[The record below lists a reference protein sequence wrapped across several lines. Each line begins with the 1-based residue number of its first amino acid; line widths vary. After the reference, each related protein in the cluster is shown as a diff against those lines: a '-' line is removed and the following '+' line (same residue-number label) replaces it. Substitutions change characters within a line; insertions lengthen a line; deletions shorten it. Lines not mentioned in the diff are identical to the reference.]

1 MKAIICKKFAPVS
14 ELVWE
19 EVADPIAGPGEIV
32 VDVKA
37 AGLNYPDNL
46 IVQGLYQF
54 QPERPFSP
62 GHEGS
67 GVVSS
72 VGPDVK
78 MHSVGDSVAFFK
90 GFGAFAEKIVV
101 SERMAFPIP
110 KSFPHKIAAGVFMVY
125 GTSYHGLVQRA
136 KINKQDEVLVLGAAG
151 GVGLAAVDIAKSFG
165 ARVVA
170 AVSTKEKAEVCKG
183 YGADD
188 VVIYGEEKL
197 DKEGQKALTKE
208 LKSKSVRGG
217 FSIIYDPIGDCF
229 AEPALRS
236 ISWGGTYLVVGFAA
250 GKIPLFPTNLML
262 LKGCAVSGVFIGRFQ
277 QEEPQQNAQ
286 NLKEIGELLGSGKL
300 TPCPSRLTQLNELLN
315 AELLAR
321 WFLLTTSQNKAVL
334 GKATLVSRTV

>member
-19 EVADPIAGPGEIV
+19 EVADPVAGAGEIV

-72 VGPDVK
+72 VGADVK

-136 KINKQDEVLVLGAAG
+136 KINKEDEVLVLGAAG

-183 YGADD
+183 YGVDD

-197 DKEGQKALTKE
+197 DKEGQIALTKE

-250 GKIPLFPTNLML
+250 GKIPSFPTNLML

-277 QEEPQQNAQ
+277 QEDPQQNAQ

-300 TPCPSRLTQLNELLN
+300 APFISETIPMSESVGAIERIAN
-315 AELLAR
+315 R
-321 WFLLTTSQNKAVL
+321 GVV
-334 GKATLVSRTV
+334 GKVVFVND

>member
-19 EVADPIAGPGEIV
+19 EVADPVAGPGEIV
-32 VDVKA
+32 IDIKA

-72 VGPDVK
+72 VGSGVK

-101 SERMAFPIP
+101 SEKMAFPIP
-110 KSFPHKIAAGVFMVY
+110 KSFPHNIAAGVFMVY

-136 KINKQDEVLVLGAAG
+136 KINKEDEVLVLGAAG

-183 YGADD
+183 YGVDD

-208 LKSKSVRGG
+208 LKSKSVRSG

-236 ISWGGTYLVVGFAA
+236 IGWGGTYLVVGFAA
-250 GKIPLFPTNLML
+250 GKIPVFPTNLML

-277 QEEPQQNAQ
+277 QEEPHQNAQ
-286 NLKEIGELLGSGKL
+286 NLKEIGELLGSGRL
-300 TPCPSRLTQLNELLN
+300 TPLISETIPMSESVDAIERI
-315 AELLAR
+315 AKR
-321 WFLLTTSQNKAVL
+321 GVV
-334 GKATLVSRTV
+334 GKVVFIND

>member
-14 ELVWE
+14 DLVWE
-19 EVADPIAGPGEIV
+19 EVADPVAGPGEIV

-183 YGADD
+183 YGVDD

-300 TPCPSRLTQLNELLN
+300 TPFISETIPMSESVDAIERI
-315 AELLAR
+315 AKR
-321 WFLLTTSQNKAVL
+321 GVV
-334 GKATLVSRTV
+334 GKVVFIND

>member
-1 MKAIICKKFAPVS
+1 MKALICKKFAPVS

-19 EVADPIAGPGEIV
+19 EVADPVAGPGEIII
-32 VDVKA
+32 DVKA

-67 GVVSS
+67 GVVAS
-72 VGPDVK
+72 VGADVK
-78 MHSVGDSVAFFK
+78 KHRVGDNVAFFK

-101 SERMAFPIP
+101 SEKMAFPIP
-110 KSFPHKIAAGVFMVY
+110 KSFPHNIAGGVFMVY
-125 GTSYHGLVQRA
+125 GTSYHALVQRA
-136 KINKQDEVLVLGAAG
+136 KINKEDEVLVLGAAG

-170 AVSTKEKAEVCKG
+170 AVSTKEKAEVCKN
-183 YGADD
+183 YGVDD
-188 VVIYGEEKL
+188 VVIYGEKKL

-208 LKSKSVRGG
+208 LKSKSVLGG
-217 FSIIYDPIGDCF
+217 FSVIYDPIGDCF

-236 ISWGGTYLVVGFAA
+236 IGWGGTYLVVGFAA
-250 GKIPLFPTNLML
+250 GKIPSFPTNLML

-277 QEEPQQNAQ
+277 QEEPQQNVQ
-286 NLKEIGELLGSGKL
+286 NLREIGELLRSGKL
-300 TPCPSRLTQLNELLN
+300 TPLISETIPMSESVDAIERI
-315 AELLAR
+315 AKR
-321 WFLLTTSQNKAVL
+321 GVV
-334 GKATLVSRTV
+334 GKIVFIND

>member
-19 EVADPIAGPGEIV
+19 EVADPVAGPGEIV

-37 AGLNYPDNL
+37 AGLNYPDSL

-72 VGPDVK
+72 VGVDVK

-101 SERMAFPIP
+101 SERAAFPIP

-136 KINKQDEVLVLGAAG
+136 KVNKEDEVLVLGAAG

-170 AVSTKEKAEVCKG
+170 AVSTEEKAAVCKS
-183 YGADD
+183 YGVDD

-236 ISWGGTYLVVGFAA
+236 IGWGGTYLVVGFAA
-250 GKIPLFPTNLML
+250 GKIPSFPTNLML

-286 NLKEIGELLGSGKL
+286 NLKEIGELLGSDKL
-300 TPCPSRLTQLNELLN
+300 TPLISETIPMSESVEAIERI
-315 AELLAR
+315 AKR
-321 WFLLTTSQNKAVL
+321 GVV
-334 GKATLVSRTV
+334 GKVVFIND

>member
-14 ELVWE
+14 DLVCE
-19 EVADPIAGPGEIV
+19 EVADPVAGPGEVV
-32 VDVKA
+32 VDIKA

-54 QPERPFSP
+54 RPERPFSP
-62 GHEGS
+62 GHEGA

-72 VGPDVK
+72 VGEGVD

-90 GFGAFAEKIVV
+90 GFGAFAEKIVLPAQ
-101 SERMAFPIP
+101 MAFPIP
-110 KSFPHKIAAGVFMVY
+110 ESFPFHIAAGVFMVY
-125 GTSYHGLVQRA
+125 GTSYHALVQRA
-136 KINKQDEVLVLGAAG
+136 DINKDDEVLVLGAAG

-170 AVSTKEKAEVCKG
+170 AVSTKEKAEVCAG
-183 YGADD
+183 YGVDD
-188 VVIYGEEKL
+188 VVVYGEKKL
-197 DKEGQKALTKE
+197 NKEGQKAFTKE

-236 ISWGGTYLVVGFAA
+236 IGWGGTYLVGGFAA
-250 GKIPLFPTNLML
+250 GKIPSFPANLML

-277 QEEPQQNAQ
+277 QEEPEQNAQ
-286 NLKEIGELLGSGKL
+286 NLKEIGELLGGGKL
-300 TPCPSRLTQLNELLN
+300 TPFISETIPMSDSVAAIQKIAKRG
-315 AELLAR
+315 
-321 WFLLTTSQNKAVL
+321 VV
-334 GKATLVSRTV
+334 GKVVFVNS

>member
-1 MKAIICKKFAPVS
+1 MKALICKKFAPVS

-19 EVADPIAGPGEIV
+19 EVADPVAGPGEIII
-32 VDVKA
+32 DVKA

-67 GVVSS
+67 GVVAS
-72 VGPDVK
+72 VGADVK
-78 MHSVGDSVAFFK
+78 KHRVGDNVAFFK

-101 SERMAFPIP
+101 SEKMAFPVP
-110 KSFPHKIAAGVFMVY
+110 KSFPHNIAGGVFMVY
-125 GTSYHGLVQRA
+125 GTSYHALVQRA
-136 KINKQDEVLVLGAAG
+136 KINKEDEVLVLGAAG

-170 AVSTKEKAEVCKG
+170 AVSTKEKAEVCKN
-183 YGADD
+183 YGVDD
-188 VVIYGEEKL
+188 VVIYGEKKL

-208 LKSKSVRGG
+208 LKSKSVLGG
-217 FSIIYDPIGDCF
+217 FSVIYDPIGDCF

-236 ISWGGTYLVVGFAA
+236 IGWGGTYLVVGFAA
-250 GKIPLFPTNLML
+250 GKIPSFPTNLML

-277 QEEPQQNAQ
+277 QEEPQQNVQ
-286 NLKEIGELLGSGKL
+286 NLREIGELLRSGKL
-300 TPCPSRLTQLNELLN
+300 TPFISETIPMSESVDAIERI
-315 AELLAR
+315 AKR
-321 WFLLTTSQNKAVL
+321 GVV
-334 GKATLVSRTV
+334 GKIVFIND

>member
-1 MKAIICKKFAPVS
+1 MKAVVCKKFAPVS

-19 EVADPIAGPGEIV
+19 EVADPVAGPGEIV
-32 VDVKA
+32 IDVKA
-37 AGLNYPDNL
+37 AGLNYPDSL

-72 VGPDVK
+72 VGVDVK

-101 SERMAFPIP
+101 SERAAFPIP

-136 KINKQDEVLVLGAAG
+136 KVNKEDEVLVLGAAG

-170 AVSTKEKAEVCKG
+170 AVSTEKKAAVCKS
-183 YGADD
+183 YGVDD

-236 ISWGGTYLVVGFAA
+236 IGWGGTYLVVGFAA
-250 GKIPLFPTNLML
+250 GKIPSFPTNLML

-286 NLKEIGELLGSGKL
+286 NLKEIGELLGSDKL
-300 TPCPSRLTQLNELLN
+300 TPLISETIPMSESVEAIERI
-315 AELLAR
+315 AKR
-321 WFLLTTSQNKAVL
+321 GVV
-334 GKATLVSRTV
+334 GKVVFIND

>member
-19 EVADPIAGPGEIV
+19 EVADPVAGPGEIV
-32 VDVKA
+32 IDVKA

-72 VGPDVK
+72 VGVDVK
-78 MHSVGDSVAFFK
+78 MHNVGDSVAFFK

-136 KINKQDEVLVLGAAG
+136 KINKDDEVLVLGAAG

-170 AVSTKEKAEVCKG
+170 AVSTKEKAEVCKN
-183 YGADD
+183 YGVDD
-188 VVIYGEEKL
+188 VVIYGKEKL
-197 DKEGQKALTKE
+197 DKGMQKALTKE
-208 LKSKSVRGG
+208 LKSKSARGG

-236 ISWGGTYLVVGFAA
+236 IGWGGTYLVVGFAA
-250 GKIPLFPTNLML
+250 GKIPSFPTNLML

-277 QEEPQQNAQ
+277 QEEPKQNAQ

-300 TPCPSRLTQLNELLN
+300 TPFISETIPMSESIDAIERI
-315 AELLAR
+315 AR
-321 WFLLTTSQNKAVL
+321 RGVV
-334 GKATLVSRTV
+334 GKVVFVNN

>member
-1 MKAIICKKFAPVS
+1 MKAVICKKFAPVS

-19 EVADPIAGPGEIV
+19 EVADPVAGPGEIV
-32 VDVKA
+32 IDVKA

-72 VGPDVK
+72 VGADVK
-78 MHSVGDSVAFFK
+78 MHNVGDSVAFFK

-136 KINKQDEVLVLGAAG
+136 KINKDDEVLVLGAAG

-170 AVSTKEKAEVCKG
+170 AVSTKEKAEVCKN
-183 YGADD
+183 YGVDD
-188 VVIYGEEKL
+188 VVIYGKEKL
-197 DKEGQKALTKE
+197 DKGMQKALTKE
-208 LKSKSVRGG
+208 LKSKSARGG

-236 ISWGGTYLVVGFAA
+236 IGWGGTYLVVGFAA
-250 GKIPLFPTNLML
+250 GKIPAFPTNLML

-277 QEEPQQNAQ
+277 QEEPKQNAQ

-300 TPCPSRLTQLNELLN
+300 TPFISETIPMSESIDAIERI
-315 AELLAR
+315 AR
-321 WFLLTTSQNKAVL
+321 RGVV
-334 GKATLVSRTV
+334 GKVVFVNN

>member
-1 MKAIICKKFAPVS
+1 MKAIVCKKFAPVS

-19 EVADPIAGPGEIV
+19 EVADPVAGPGEIV
-32 VDVKA
+32 IDVKA

-72 VGPDVK
+72 VGADVK
-78 MHSVGDSVAFFK
+78 MHNVGDSVAFFK

-136 KINKQDEVLVLGAAG
+136 KINKDDEVLVLGAAG

-170 AVSTKEKAEVCKG
+170 AVSTKEKAEVCKN
-183 YGADD
+183 YGVDD
-188 VVIYGEEKL
+188 VVIYGKEKL
-197 DKEGQKALTKE
+197 DKGMQKALTKE
-208 LKSKSVRGG
+208 LKSKSTRGG
-217 FSIIYDPIGDCF
+217 FSIIYDPTGDCF

-236 ISWGGTYLVVGFAA
+236 IGWGGTYLVVGFAA
-250 GKIPLFPTNLML
+250 GKIPAFPTNLML

-277 QEEPQQNAQ
+277 QEEPKQNAQ

-300 TPCPSRLTQLNELLN
+300 TPFISETIHMSESIDAIERI
-315 AELLAR
+315 AR
-321 WFLLTTSQNKAVL
+321 RGVV
-334 GKATLVSRTV
+334 GKVVFVNN

>member
-1 MKAIICKKFAPVS
+1 MKAVICKKFAPVS

-19 EVADPIAGPGEIV
+19 EIADPVAGPGEIII
-32 VDVKA
+32 DVKA

-72 VGPDVK
+72 VGADVK
-78 MHSVGDSVAFFK
+78 MHNVGDRVAFFK

-110 KSFPHKIAAGVFMVY
+110 ESFSHKIAAGVFMVY

-136 KINKQDEVLVLGAAG
+136 KINKDDEVLVLGAAG

-170 AVSTKEKAEVCKG
+170 AVSTKEKAEVCKN
-183 YGADD
+183 YGVDD
-188 VVIYGEEKL
+188 VVIYGKEEL
-197 DKEGQKALTKE
+197 DKEGQKAFTKE
-208 LKSKSVRGG
+208 LKSKSTRGG

-236 ISWGGTYLVVGFAA
+236 IGWGGTYLVVGFAA
-250 GKIPLFPTNLML
+250 GKIPTFPTNLML

-277 QEEPQQNAQ
+277 QEEPKQNAQ

-300 TPCPSRLTQLNELLN
+300 TPFISETIPMSESVDAIERI
-315 AELLAR
+315 AER
-321 WFLLTTSQNKAVL
+321 GVV
-334 GKATLVSRTV
+334 GKVVFVNN

>member
-19 EVADPIAGPGEIV
+19 EVADPVAGAGEIV

-72 VGPDVK
+72 VGADVK

-136 KINKQDEVLVLGAAG
+136 KINKEDEVLVLGAAG

-183 YGADD
+183 YGVDD

-197 DKEGQKALTKE
+197 DKEGQIALTKE

-300 TPCPSRLTQLNELLN
+300 TPFISETIPMSESVDAIERI
-315 AELLAR
+315 AR
-321 WFLLTTSQNKAVL
+321 RGVV
-334 GKATLVSRTV
+334 GKVVFIND

>member
-19 EVADPIAGPGEIV
+19 EVADPVAGPGEIV
-32 VDVKA
+32 IDVKA

-72 VGPDVK
+72 VGAGVK
-78 MHSVGDSVAFFK
+78 THSVGDNVAFFK

-136 KINKQDEVLVLGAAG
+136 KINKEDEVLVLGAAG

-170 AVSTKEKAEVCKG
+170 AVSTKEKADVCRG
-183 YGADD
+183 YGVDD
-188 VVIYGEEKL
+188 VVVYGEEKL

-208 LKSKSVRGG
+208 LKSKSIRGG

-236 ISWGGTYLVVGFAA
+236 IGWGGTYLVVGFAA
-250 GKIPLFPTNLML
+250 GKIPSFPTNLML

-300 TPCPSRLTQLNELLN
+300 TPFISETIPMPDSVDAIERI
-315 AELLAR
+315 AKR
-321 WFLLTTSQNKAVL
+321 GVV
-334 GKATLVSRTV
+334 GKVVFIND

>member
-1 MKAIICKKFAPVS
+1 MKAVICKKFAPVS

-19 EVADPIAGPGEIV
+19 EVADPVAGPGEIV
-32 VDVKA
+32 IDVKA

-72 VGPDVK
+72 VGADVK
-78 MHSVGDSVAFFK
+78 MHNVGDRVAFFK

-110 KSFPHKIAAGVFMVY
+110 ESFSHKIAAGVFMVY

-136 KINKQDEVLVLGAAG
+136 KINKDDEVLVLGAAG

-170 AVSTKEKAEVCKG
+170 AVSTKEKAEVCKN
-183 YGADD
+183 YGVDD
-188 VVIYGEEKL
+188 VVIYGKEEL
-197 DKEGQKALTKE
+197 DKEGQKAFTKE
-208 LKSKSVRGG
+208 LKSKSARGG

-236 ISWGGTYLVVGFAA
+236 IGWGGTYLVVGFAA
-250 GKIPLFPTNLML
+250 GKIPTFPTNLML

-277 QEEPQQNAQ
+277 QEEPKQNAQ

-300 TPCPSRLTQLNELLN
+300 TPFISETIPMSESVDAIERI
-315 AELLAR
+315 AKR
-321 WFLLTTSQNKAVL
+321 GVV
-334 GKATLVSRTV
+334 GKVVFVNN

>member
-19 EVADPIAGPGEIV
+19 EVADPVAGPGEV
-32 VDVKA
+32 VIDVKA

-72 VGPDVK
+72 VGADVK
-78 MHSVGDSVAFFK
+78 MHNVGDSVAFFK

-136 KINKQDEVLVLGAAG
+136 KINKDDEVLVLGAAG

-170 AVSTKEKAEVCKG
+170 AVSTKEKAEVCKN
-183 YGADD
+183 YGVDD
-188 VVIYGEEKL
+188 VVIYGKEKL
-197 DKEGQKALTKE
+197 DKGMQKALTKE
-208 LKSKSVRGG
+208 LKSKSARGG

-236 ISWGGTYLVVGFAA
+236 IGWGGTYLVVGFAA
-250 GKIPLFPTNLML
+250 GKIPAFPTNLML

-277 QEEPQQNAQ
+277 QEEPKQNAQ
-286 NLKEIGELLGSGKL
+286 NLKEIGALLGSGKL
-300 TPCPSRLTQLNELLN
+300 TPFISETIPMSESVEAIERI
-315 AELLAR
+315 AKR
-321 WFLLTTSQNKAVL
+321 GVV
-334 GKATLVSRTV
+334 GKVVFVNN

>member
-1 MKAIICKKFAPVS
+1 MKAVVCKKFAPVS

-19 EVADPIAGPGEIV
+19 EVADPVAGPGEIV
-32 VDVKA
+32 IDVKA

-72 VGPDVK
+72 VGADVK

-110 KSFPHKIAAGVFMVY
+110 KNFPHKIAAGVFMVY

-136 KINKQDEVLVLGAAG
+136 KINKDDEVLVLGAAG

-170 AVSTKEKAEVCKG
+170 AVSTKEKAEVCKN
-183 YGADD
+183 YGVDD
-188 VVIYGEEKL
+188 VVIYGKEEL
-197 DKEGQKALTKE
+197 DKEGQKAFTKE
-208 LKSKSVRGG
+208 LKSKSARGG

-236 ISWGGTYLVVGFAA
+236 IGWGGTYLVVGFAA
-250 GKIPLFPTNLML
+250 GKIPAFPTNLML

-277 QEEPQQNAQ
+277 QEEPKQNAQ
-286 NLKEIGELLGSGKL
+286 NLKEIGALLGSGKL
-300 TPCPSRLTQLNELLN
+300 TPFISETIPMSESVDAIERI
-315 AELLAR
+315 AKR
-321 WFLLTTSQNKAVL
+321 GVV
-334 GKATLVSRTV
+334 GKVVFVNN

>member
-19 EVADPIAGPGEIV
+19 EVADPVAGPGEIV
-32 VDVKA
+32 IDVKA

-72 VGPDVK
+72 VGADVK
-78 MHSVGDSVAFFK
+78 MHNVGDSVAFFK

-136 KINKQDEVLVLGAAG
+136 KINKDDEVLVLGAAG

-170 AVSTKEKAEVCKG
+170 AVSTKEKAEVCKN
-183 YGADD
+183 YGVDD
-188 VVIYGEEKL
+188 VVIYGKEKL
-197 DKEGQKALTKE
+197 DKEMQKALTKE
-208 LKSKSVRGG
+208 LKSKSTRGG

-236 ISWGGTYLVVGFAA
+236 IGWGGTYLVVGFAA
-250 GKIPLFPTNLML
+250 GKIPAFPTNLML

-277 QEEPQQNAQ
+277 QEEPKQNAQ

-300 TPCPSRLTQLNELLN
+300 TPFISETIPMSESIDAIERI
-315 AELLAR
+315 AR
-321 WFLLTTSQNKAVL
+321 RGVV
-334 GKATLVSRTV
+334 GKVVFVNN

>member
-19 EVADPIAGPGEIV
+19 EVADPVAGPGEIV

-37 AGLNYPDNL
+37 AGLNYPDSL

-72 VGPDVK
+72 VGVDVK

-101 SERMAFPIP
+101 SERAAFPIP

-136 KINKQDEVLVLGAAG
+136 KVNKEDEVLVLGAAG

-170 AVSTKEKAEVCKG
+170 AVSTEEKAAVCKS
-183 YGADD
+183 YGVDD

-236 ISWGGTYLVVGFAA
+236 IGWGGTYLVVGFAA
-250 GKIPLFPTNLML
+250 GKIPSFPTNLML

-300 TPCPSRLTQLNELLN
+300 TPFISETIPMSESIDAIERI
-315 AELLAR
+315 AKR
-321 WFLLTTSQNKAVL
+321 GVV
-334 GKATLVSRTV
+334 GKVVFIND

>member
-1 MKAIICKKFAPVS
+1 MKAILCKKFAPVS

-19 EVADPIAGPGEIV
+19 EVADPVAGPGEIV
-32 VDVKA
+32 VNVKA

-72 VGPDVK
+72 VGADVK

-101 SERMAFPIP
+101 SEKMAFPIP

-136 KINKQDEVLVLGAAG
+136 KINKEDEVLVLGAAG

-170 AVSTKEKAEVCKG
+170 AVSTKEKADVCKS
-183 YGADD
+183 YGVDD
-188 VVIYGEEKL
+188 VVIYGEDKL

-217 FSIIYDPIGDCF
+217 FSIVYDPIGDCF

-236 ISWGGTYLVVGFAA
+236 IGWGGTYLVVGFAA
-250 GKIPLFPTNLML
+250 GKIPSFPTNLML

-300 TPCPSRLTQLNELLN
+300 TPFISETIPMSDSVGAIERI
-315 AELLAR
+315 AKR
-321 WFLLTTSQNKAVL
+321 GVV
-334 GKATLVSRTV
+334 GKVVFIND

>member
-14 ELVWE
+14 DLVWE
-19 EVADPIAGPGEIV
+19 EVADPVAGPGEVV
-32 VDVKA
+32 VDIKA

-54 QPERPFSP
+54 RPERPFSP
-62 GHEGS
+62 GHEGA

-72 VGPDVK
+72 VGEGVD

-90 GFGAFAEKIVV
+90 GFGAFAEKIVLPAQ
-101 SERMAFPIP
+101 MAFPIP
-110 KSFPHKIAAGVFMVY
+110 KSFPFHVAAGVFMVY
-125 GTSYHGLVQRA
+125 GTSYHALVQRA
-136 KINKQDEVLVLGAAG
+136 GINKDDEVLVLGAAG

-170 AVSTKEKAEVCKG
+170 AVSTKEKAEK
-183 YGADD
+183 
-188 VVIYGEEKL
+188 KL
-197 DKEGQKALTKE
+197 NKEGQKAFTKE

-236 ISWGGTYLVVGFAA
+236 IGWGGTYLVVGFAA
-250 GKIPLFPTNLML
+250 GKIPSFPANLML

-277 QEEPQQNAQ
+277 QEEPEQNSQ

-300 TPCPSRLTQLNELLN
+300 TPFISETIPMSDSVAAIQKIAKRG
-315 AELLAR
+315 
-321 WFLLTTSQNKAVL
+321 VV
-334 GKATLVSRTV
+334 GKVVFVNS

>member
-1 MKAIICKKFAPVS
+1 MKAIVCKKFAPVS

-19 EVADPIAGPGEIV
+19 EVADPVAGPGEIV
-32 VDVKA
+32 VNVKA

-72 VGPDVK
+72 VGADVK

-101 SERMAFPIP
+101 SEKMAFPIP

-136 KINKQDEVLVLGAAG
+136 KINKEDEVLVLGAAG

-170 AVSTKEKAEVCKG
+170 AVSTKEKADVCKS
-183 YGADD
+183 YGVDD
-188 VVIYGEEKL
+188 VVIYGEDKL

-217 FSIIYDPIGDCF
+217 FSIVYDPIGDCF

-236 ISWGGTYLVVGFAA
+236 IGWGGTYLVVGFAA
-250 GKIPLFPTNLML
+250 GKIPSFPTNLML

-300 TPCPSRLTQLNELLN
+300 TPFISETIPMSDSVGAIERI
-315 AELLAR
+315 AKR
-321 WFLLTTSQNKAVL
+321 GVV
-334 GKATLVSRTV
+334 GKVVFIND

>member
-14 ELVWE
+14 DLVWE

-46 IVQGLYQF
+46 IVRGLYQF

-183 YGADD
+183 LSL
-188 VVIYGEEKL
+188 IH
-197 DKEGQKALTKE
+197 
-208 LKSKSVRGG
+208 
-217 FSIIYDPIGDCF
+217 I
-229 AEPALRS
+229 
-236 ISWGGTYLVVGFAA
+236 
-250 GKIPLFPTNLML
+250 
-262 LKGCAVSGVFIGRFQ
+262 
-277 QEEPQQNAQ
+277 
-286 NLKEIGELLGSGKL
+286 
-300 TPCPSRLTQLNELLN
+300 
-315 AELLAR
+315 
-321 WFLLTTSQNKAVL
+321 
-334 GKATLVSRTV
+334 